1 MTHTKSDECLN
12 FVSEILNLLK
22 STNQHEKV
30 LSLIVDRVVRMYRCQ
45 TCAIILVDPVT
56 EYLQVAISHGL
67 SATFENAFR
76 RKLTTDVI
84 GKLLW
89 TGHPVVI
96 GQSER
101 QPELAAGLKLEV
113 PFGSCLCVQ
122 ISADHRTLGYLQA
135 ETKESGIFSEDDI
148 RPLQAFADFAGVAVH
163 KARLYE
169 ENLRLD
175 TIDHDTGL
183 DKYSAFLEKLGISL
197 SRAQETR
204 ENVALI
210 LMDVDNFKHIALTYG
225 HDSSKKLLM
234 EFASIVRSRLRVI
247 DAAGRYGYDE
257 IAILR
262 EKTSNDDALEFAEKI
277 RKDIEGASLTG
288 NKIQTSVSIG
298 LALFPEHA
306 RTEKDLLLNAKEA
319 LYEAQRA
326 GRNRIV
332 TASQYSSG
340 SYGAEI

>member
-22 STNQHEKV
+22 SANQYEKV
-30 LSLIVDRVVRMYRCQ
+30 LSLIVDRVVRMYHCQ
-45 TCAIILVDPVT
+45 TCAIILVDPAT

-76 RKLTTDVI
+76 RKLATDII

-89 TGHPVVI
+89 TGQPVII

-101 QPELAAGLKLEV
+101 QPELAAGVQLEV

-135 ETKESGIFSEDDI
+135 ETKESGIFSEEDI
-148 RPLQAFADFAGVAVH
+148 RPLQAFADFAGVAVN

-175 TIDHDTGL
+175 TIDHDMGL

-197 SRAQETR
+197 SRAQETK
-204 ENVALI
+204 EDVALI

-225 HDSSKKLLM
+225 HETSKQLLK
-234 EFASIVRSRLRVI
+234 EFASIVRSHLRVI
-247 DAAGRYGYDE
+247 DAAGRYGFDE

-262 EKTSNDDALEFAEKI
+262 EKTTKNDAFEFAEKM
-277 RKDIEGASLTG
+277 RKAIEGASLTI
-288 NKIQTSVSIG
+288 NKIQTTVSIG

-306 RTEKDLLLNAKEA
+306 RTEKELLLSAKEA
-319 LYEAQRA
+319 LYEAQRS
-326 GRNRIV
+326 GRNRVV
-332 TASQYSSG
+332 TVD
-340 SYGAEI
+340 

>member
-22 STNQHEKV
+22 SVNQYEKV
-30 LSLIVDRVVRMYRCQ
+30 LSLIVDRVMDVHCQ
-45 TCAIILVDPVT
+45 TCAIILVDPAT

-76 RKLTTDVI
+76 RKLATDII

-89 TGHPVVI
+89 TGQPVVI

-101 QPELAAGLKLEV
+101 QPELAAGVHLEV

-135 ETKESGIFSEDDI
+135 ETKESGIFSEEDI

-197 SRAQETR
+197 SRAQDTKED
-204 ENVALI
+204 VALI

-225 HDSSKKLLM
+225 HETSKQLLR
-234 EFASIVRSRLRVI
+234 EFASIVRTHLRVI
-247 DAAGRYGYDE
+247 DAAGRYGFDE
-257 IAILR
+257 IAVLR
-262 EKTSNDDALEFAEKI
+262 EKTTKNDAFEFAEKI
-277 RKDIEGASLTG
+277 RKAIEVASLTAH
-288 NKIQTSVSIG
+288 KIQTSVSVG
-298 LALFPEHA
+298 LALFPQHA
-306 RTEKDLLLNAKEA
+306 RAEKELLLSAKEA
-319 LYEAQRA
+319 LYEAQRS
-326 GRNRIV
+326 GRNRVI
-332 TASQYSSG
+332 TAD
-340 SYGAEI
+340 